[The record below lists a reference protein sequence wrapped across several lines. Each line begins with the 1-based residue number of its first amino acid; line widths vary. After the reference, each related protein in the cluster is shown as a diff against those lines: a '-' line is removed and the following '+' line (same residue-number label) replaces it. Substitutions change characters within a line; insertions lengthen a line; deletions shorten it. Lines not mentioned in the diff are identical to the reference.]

1 MRVLHEHRWRMV
13 AEQSTRDRLESVM
26 QLIVADKQQT
36 SGDVV
41 SWVALTENDETPT
54 WGGHLKRQRLA
65 ETAKDNAVAQ
75 VVMARAETQR
85 LREELRSI
93 RASVVRAL
101 GSEEPRRERPER
113 RKDCGVRADNAKDNA
128 TFPAPPNDESTS
140 SVRPSDP

>member
-1 MRVLHEHRWRMV
+1 MNDSSINLLRNLCRSGPFPGKTMV
-13 AEQSTRDRLESVM
+13 DAIMQFQAHVPVMLAELAIAENKRL
-26 QLIVADKQQT
+26 
-36 SGDVV
+36 
-41 SWVALTENDETPT
+41 
-54 WGGHLKRQRLA
+54 LA